1 MSDKRDREVRKLFS
15 IANSVAMDHLND
27 ENLKDLTPHEIFI
40 GSCKMAAEATAEE
53 IPLVYS
59 GTKLLMT
66 GKVDKHNVAFSMLDD
81 EAVVVAGGEHFE
93 EVLWGVDWGD
103 NDYED

>member
-40 GSCKMAAEATAEE
+40 GSCKMAAEATAE

-59 GTKLLMT
+59 GRGLPT
-66 GKVDKHNVAFSMLDD
+66 GTVDKHNVAFSMTDD
-81 EAVVVAGGEHFE
+81 EAVVVAGGEQFE
-93 EVLWGVDWGD
+93 EVLWGVNWGD